1 MRYGSIETT
10 GTSRISV
17 SAGGIER
24 SRPGGVDSAVLVG
37 GELTRR
43 LIAGF
48 GAFALRVRAGV
59 PISARPLDGAQGSTG
74 DGLAGYLRVVLDWA
88 W

>member
-1 MRYGSIETT
+1 M
-10 GTSRISV
+10 
-17 SAGGIER
+17 
-24 SRPGGVDSAVLVG
+24 DSALLLG

-48 GAFALRVRAGV
+48 GALALGVQAGV
-59 PISARPLDGAQGSTG
+59 PISARPLDGVQRSTG
-74 DGLAGYLRVVLDWA
+74 DELAGYLRVILDWA